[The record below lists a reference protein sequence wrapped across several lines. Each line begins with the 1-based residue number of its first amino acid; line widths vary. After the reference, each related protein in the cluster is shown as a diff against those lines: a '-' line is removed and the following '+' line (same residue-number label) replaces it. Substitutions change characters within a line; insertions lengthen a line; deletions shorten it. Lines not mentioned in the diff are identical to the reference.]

1 MPNIRNQTDLIVL
14 HCSASPPSMDIG
26 LKEIRALH
34 VGAKADVFSWGAY
47 DIHGKTF
54 SDVGY
59 HIIIRRDGRIEFGRQ
74 MGVVGA
80 HVRGFNKISVAIC
93 MVGGVNEA
101 GKADNNFTQAQWKS
115 VDHAVHFCHYAYPD
129 AKILGHRDLS
139 PDLDGDGVIEQHEWT
154 KDCPCFDAKGRWQHT
169 F

>member
-1 MPNIRNQTDLIVL
+1 MIRDRTDLIVL

-34 VGAKADVFSWGAY
+34 TGAKDEVFSWGAY
-47 DIHGKTF
+47 DLHGKTW

-59 HIIIRRDGRIEFGRQ
+59 HIIIRRDGRIEFGRH
-74 MGVVGA
+74 MGAVGA

-93 MVGGVNEA
+93 MVGGVSEE
-101 GKADNNFTQAQWKS
+101 GKAENNFTQAQWKS
-115 VDHAVHFCHYAYPD
+115 VDHAVHFCHHAYPD

-139 PDLDGDGVIEQHEWT
+139 PDLDGDGKIEQHEWT
-154 KDCPCFDAKGRWQHT
+154 KDCPCFDAGHRWAHE